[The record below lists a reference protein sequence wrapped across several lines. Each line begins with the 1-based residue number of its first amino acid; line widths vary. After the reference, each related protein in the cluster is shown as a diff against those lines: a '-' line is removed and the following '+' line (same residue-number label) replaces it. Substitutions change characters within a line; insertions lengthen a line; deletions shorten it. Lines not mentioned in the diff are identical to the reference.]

1 MHHDRTLKKK
11 ELEAIER
18 PYNNR
23 CTSVA
28 WLNRQTRD
36 VAEERL
42 YELMQHNIKSSHNL
56 TLHVG
61 GLPDELRMVR
71 LGSDVL
77 PVYTEPTWCYFWR
90 PNDVREYCE
99 RESQKSEKKQEPSVL
114 DAQCTQ
120 DNLLS
125 LFRIIQK

>member
-1 MHHDRTLKKK
+1 MVHALDRTLKKK

-18 PYNNR
+18 P
-23 CTSVA
+23 TTIGVPVA

-61 GLPDELRMVR
+61 GLPVNPF
-71 LGSDVL
+71 G
-77 PVYTEPTWCYFWR
+77 PTG
-90 PNDVREYCE
+90 
-99 RESQKSEKKQEPSVL
+99 
-114 DAQCTQ
+114 
-120 DNLLS
+120 
-125 LFRIIQK
+125 